1 MFGANKRL
9 RDLGK
14 DTVDYT
20 NYDSA
25 FAKVKRY
32 RQQVYGNNTSY
43 NSNKNNSGLGK
54 VLFFIFIIFFVV
66 PTVLPFFVLFTDI
79 ASEFEDAYEDTNSNL
94 LDNNVILNED
104 STIYDKYEDY
114 DVKWIKKYYEFFDTQ
129 GINKDNSKFAFVDL
143 DFNDVPE
150 VFYITDTTYNGQIY
164 HINRVYFID
173 DYENVRFANV
183 IGSGKVSLYYDS
195 SENKFLWLSP
205 TISQIGTGEILY
217 LYRFDDIKNGKIF
230 NIDYNVNNID
240 MFENKYS
247 STGFELKYYEIYDF
261 DDQYYQ
267 IVDKYLLEKENINK
281 FINDNNK

>member
-25 FAKVKRY
+25 SAKVKRY
-32 RQQVYGNNTSY
+32 RQQVYGKNATTYSNNT
-43 NSNKNNSGLGK
+43 NKAVKPLI
-54 VLFFIFIIFFVV
+54 FFIIFFFVI
-66 PTVLPFFVLFTDI
+66 PTILPFFFMFAEFFTI
-79 ASEFEDAYEDTNSNL
+79 FDAVDG
-94 LDNNVILNED
+94 NNIEYNENNTIINEEET
-104 STIYDKYEDY
+104 TIYKYEDY

-129 GINKDNSKFAFVDL
+129 GINKDNSKFAFIDL
-143 DFNDVPE
+143 DFNRTPE
-150 VFYITDTTYNGQIY
+150 VFYITDTTYNGRTY